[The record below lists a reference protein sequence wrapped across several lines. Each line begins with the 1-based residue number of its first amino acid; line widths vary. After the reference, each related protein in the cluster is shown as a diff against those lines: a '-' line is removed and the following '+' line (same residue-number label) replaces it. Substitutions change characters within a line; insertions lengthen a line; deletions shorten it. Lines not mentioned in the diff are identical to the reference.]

1 MASKRKKEEEEQNSD
16 DDYEDYVPLKQRRKN
31 SLPDKSV
38 PGINSFYV
46 NFTI

>member
-1 MASKRKKEEEEQNSD
+1 MRIEYDAGAVVHAAVD
-16 DDYEDYVPLKQRRKN
+16 N

-38 PGINSFYV
+38 PGINSLYV